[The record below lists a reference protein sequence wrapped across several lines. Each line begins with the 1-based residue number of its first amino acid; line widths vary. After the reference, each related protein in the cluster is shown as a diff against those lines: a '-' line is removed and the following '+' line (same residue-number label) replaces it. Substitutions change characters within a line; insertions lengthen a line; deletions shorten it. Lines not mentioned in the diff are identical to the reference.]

1 MLKNLGQRKV
11 KMISI
16 AYCDD
21 FSLMAPNEGQMQL
34 LLDCCSMYAKDWKL
48 SFNPN
53 KSSWYCMKASDY
65 VFKLSGTP
73 IPRTDGF
80 VYLGLPVGD
89 AKYVENFYSDRMTK
103 CEKALYS
110 LKSIGCSPQKLHPY
124 AIGFVYKQFCQS
136 ILKFGF
142 EFVYLRKSF
151 IDHLNVRQNL
161 LLKNVIGI
169 RHRARFKPLINELK
183 VEPVGLSYGKHKLFG
198 WRQCMKNQLTDKI
211 FNYLY
216 PSNCVNNNIY
226 NNFSFSRQ
234 ITEVIGDK
242 VLNLMNVK
250 SILEAFSN
258 SYECNDVDMR
268 ESVANTLRLFYTTEP
283 YLCIKELNNILTILF

>member
-1 MLKNLGQRKV
+1 M
-11 KMISI
+11 
-16 AYCDD
+16 
-21 FSLMAPNEGQMQL
+21 
-34 LLDCCSMYAKDWKL
+34 
-48 SFNPN
+48 
-53 KSSWYCMKASDY
+53 
-65 VFKLSGTP
+65 
-73 IPRTDGF
+73 
-80 VYLGLPVGD
+80 
-89 AKYVENFYSDRMTK
+89 
-103 CEKALYS
+103 
-110 LKSIGCSPQKLHPY
+110 
-124 AIGFVYKQFCQS
+124 
-136 ILKFGF
+136 
-142 EFVYLRKSF
+142 
-151 IDHLNVRQNL
+151 
-161 LLKNVIGI
+161 
-169 RHRARFKPLINELK
+169 
-183 VEPVGLSYGKHKLFG
+183 EPVGLSYGKHKLFG

-283 YLCIKELNNILTILF
+283 YLHCKFFRY